1 MRRKIA
7 SILSMG
13 LCVTMLAACAKKDKT
28 LEFTGDGTSEP
39 EYQIC
44 LNYISPSAYSNAL
57 DLSLEE
63 GTYLSIIG
71 KDSTS
76 AYWKMVKK
84 GVEQAASDI
93 NKELGYTGNKK
104 VKVTFSGS
112 TEGEDI
118 DQQVNILDEELARYP
133 ACLGIA
139 TVDENACT
147 VQFDLATEN
156 GIPIIALD
164 SVSSYQGIQC
174 TVKTNNTE
182 AAVTAASKLSDEI
195 DNQGEILIFAHDS
208 ISGSARER
216 VSGFVSE
223 IEQNHPEVSV
233 VKVIYLDKLD
243 DLRKEIAQELAG
255 EEAGQE
261 EAQEQEVTEP
271 SADEAGG
278 ESVQAESSEEATY
291 SDEELLGYYVEK
303 HPNLQG
309 IYATNIDATQF
320 ALESIRTLEGDTNL
334 AVVGFDAGKAQLEA
348 IESGE
353 VRGLIVQNPFGMGYA
368 AVIAAARSALQ
379 IGNEAVVDTGYLW
392 VTAENLNEPTIQYML
407 YD

>member
-7 SILSMG
+7 SVLSMG

-28 LEFTGDGTSEP
+28 LEFTGEGSVDP
-39 EYQIC
+39 EYQVC
-44 LNYISPSAYSNAL
+44 LNYISPSAYANVL
-57 DLSLEE
+57 DLPLEA

-84 GVEQAASDI
+84 GVEQAAADI
-93 NKELGYTGNKK
+93 NKELGYTGNNKI
-104 VKVTFSGS
+104 KVTFSGS

-174 TVKTNNTE
+174 TVKTDNIE
-182 AAVTAASKLSDEI
+182 AAASAASKLSDEVE
-195 DNQGEILIFAHDS
+195 NQGEILIFAHDS

-216 VSGFVSE
+216 VNGFVSE

-243 DLRKEIAQELAG
+243 EVRKEIAQELAG
-255 EEAGQE
+255 GEETEASTGESTEEA
-261 EAQEQEVTEP
+261 
-271 SADEAGG
+271 
-278 ESVQAESSEEATY
+278 VQAEKSEIERSYT
-291 SDEELLGYYVEK
+291 DEELLRYYVEK
-303 HPNLQG
+303 HPNLKG
-309 IYATNIDATQF
+309 IYATNIDATQL
-320 ALESIRTLEGDTNL
+320 ALASIRVLGEEKNL
-334 AVVGFDAGKAQLEA
+334 ALVGFDAGKEQLA
-348 IESGE
+348 AVESGE
-353 VRGLIVQNPFGMGYA
+353 IRGLVVQNPFGMGYA

-392 VTAENLNEPTIQYML
+392 VTAENLKEPTIQYML